1 MTVYPDPA
9 EPGRTEPV
17 GADPAHAGA
26 ARAETVRVET
36 ARADTPRDDRPLTSL
51 FSELATETSALIR
64 KEIELGKAEM
74 SEKAAQAGK
83 GAASLAIGGAVAYAG
98 LIFLLLAATL
108 ALSNAVAPWLAALIV
123 GAVVVIIG
131 LVMLASGRNKL
142 KASNLAPNRTIETI
156 KDDGRWAK
164 AQVGR

>member
-1 MTVYPDPA
+1 MTVYNDPA
-9 EPGRTEPV
+9 GPDRPERI
-17 GADPAHAGA
+17 DPAG
-26 ARAETVRVET
+26 VEP
-36 ARADTPRDDRPLTSL
+36 ARDDRPLTSL

-64 KEIELGKAEM
+64 KEIELGKAEL

-83 GAASLAIGGAVAYAG
+83 GAASLAIGGAVAYTG
-98 LIFLLLAATL
+98 VIFLLLALTFGL
-108 ALSNAVAPWLAALIV
+108 ANWLPLWASALIV
-123 GAVVVIIG
+123 GGLVLIVG